1 MAQSPFDLFAVTAP
15 GCEDACLA
23 ELQALNLPA
32 QREAGGLSFS
42 GELADVYRAN
52 LWLRSA
58 GRVLVRFAEIR
69 ATGFP
74 ELYQKCLR
82 LPWGRFIRPSTALEV
97 RVHCRRSR
105 LMHTGRIAET
115 LTAAVDR
122 ALGREAPL
130 DAELPKQLVLVRFE
144 DDRAQISIDSSGEL
158 LHRRGYRLEQGA
170 APLRETLAA
179 ALLHAVGWQPGV
191 SLWDPMC
198 GSGTLLIEAA
208 LLARNRAPGLHRAFA
223 FEGWPHF
230 RAGRWQ
236 VLREQSLAAE
246 HSASGQTLYGSELDP
261 RLAEI
266 AARNAARAGIAA
278 LLDLRAGDFRQLPP
292 PTVAVPGILLCNP
305 PYGERLGE
313 RRALMDF
320 FREFGG
326 FLRRHASGWRGG
338 FLASDP
344 RLAQATGL
352 RPQAGPTFAHGG
364 LSVTLYLFEVP

>member
-1 MAQSPFDLFAVTAP
+1 MAQSPFDLYAVTAP
-15 GCEDACLA
+15 GCEAACLA

-32 QREAGGLSFS
+32 QLEAGGLRFV

-58 GRVLVRFAEIR
+58 SRVLVRFAEIR
-69 ATGFP
+69 ATSFP

-82 LPWGRFIRPSTALEV
+82 LPWGRFIRPQTALDV

-122 ALGREAPL
+122 ALGRETSL
-130 DAELPKQLVLVRFE
+130 NTELPRQLVLVRFE
-144 DDRAQISIDSSGEL
+144 DDRAQLSIDSSGEL

-179 ALLHAVGWQPGV
+179 ALLHAVDWRPGLP
-191 SLWDPMC
+191 LWDPMC

-208 LLARNRAPGLHRAFA
+208 LLARNLAPGRHRSFA

-230 RAGRWQ
+230 RAGRWRLLLDQ
-236 VLREQSLAAE
+236 AAAGE
-246 HSASGQTLYGSELDP
+246 HPVNGTNFFGSELDP
-261 RLAEI
+261 RLVQVAG
-266 AARNAARAGIAA
+266 RNAERAGVAA
-278 LLDLRAGDFRQLPP
+278 LLDVRAGDFRRLSPP
-292 PTVAVPGILLCNP
+292 SDAGPGIVLCNP

-313 RRALMDF
+313 QRPLLDF
-320 FREFGG
+320 FREFGV
-326 FLRRHASGWRGG
+326 FLRRNAPGWRGG

-352 RPQAGPTFAHGG
+352 RPRPGPTFAHGG
-364 LSVTLYLFEVP
+364 LTVTLYLFELP